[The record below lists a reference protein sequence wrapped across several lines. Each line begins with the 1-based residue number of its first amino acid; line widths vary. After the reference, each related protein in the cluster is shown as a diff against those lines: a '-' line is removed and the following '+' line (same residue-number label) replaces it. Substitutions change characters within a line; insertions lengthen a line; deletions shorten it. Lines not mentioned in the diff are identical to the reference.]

1 MTPLGNTDPEI
12 RQCVLT
18 PAPVPGPG
26 SGALRVLMC
35 LLVPGDPA
43 SSDPAASEAVLSQH
57 HLISQMG
64 RMRLREGEPLSNIT
78 QWSVPEPRFQPKTAW
93 GMDNFF
99 PGRSQW

>member
-1 MTPLGNTDPEI
+1 MTPLGNTDPEV

-57 HLISQMG
+57 HLHFTDGKNEAQRRG
-64 RMRLREGEPLSNIT
+64 AL
-78 QWSVPEPRFQPKTAW
+78 V
-93 GMDNFF
+93 
-99 PGRSQW
+99 